1 MKTILNY
8 KVAEEMYKSGG
19 LCLLHRFMSFEEQ
32 INILD
37 SLKLQFA
44 DFADYIG
51 VSVGVQNED
60 YKNVNKFYDFGV
72 RIFCVD
78 IAHIDSVNGVEMVK
92 FISETCPDAFLI
104 AGNIATGS
112 AAFRMWCAGADAVK
126 VGIGS
131 GSICLTRTTTG
142 CGVPQLSALLDVYQV
157 RKENPI
163 FKERFIISDGGCSK
177 IGDIGKA
184 LAVADLVMLG
194 GMFSSSVDCP
204 GEIIQIDCKKYKSYV
219 GSSTHRK
226 EYIEGVEA
234 LTEVK
239 PPIAEILNTMHQG
252 LASTCSYVGAHN
264 LTELKQ
270 NAVFIKITH
279 AGQIESGAHDVKVIK

>member
-1 MKTILNY
+1 MPQIIYQESLTFSDVLLRPLHSTVKSRKDVDLTINLSKGLGFAHAIIPANMKTILNY

-104 AGNIATGS
+104 AGNVATGGG
-112 AAFRMWCAGADAVK
+112 AFRLWASGADAVK
-126 VGIGS
+126 VG
-131 GSICLTRTTTG
+131 
-142 CGVPQLSALLDVYQV
+142 
-157 RKENPI
+157 
-163 FKERFIISDGGCSK
+163 
-177 IGDIGKA
+177 
-184 LAVADLVMLG
+184 
-194 GMFSSSVDCP
+194 
-204 GEIIQIDCKKYKSYV
+204 
-219 GSSTHRK
+219 
-226 EYIEGVEA
+226 
-234 LTEVK
+234 
-239 PPIAEILNTMHQG
+239 
-252 LASTCSYVGAHN
+252 
-264 LTELKQ
+264 
-270 NAVFIKITH
+270 
-279 AGQIESGAHDVKVIK
+279 